1 MRTPRADV
9 VILSG
14 AGCSGKTAIS
24 VALKVRH
31 GFARVSVWTL
41 RLQHLI
47 RWEDRDQGDDYEPGC
62 QIAESAC
69 RIYAARGRRSTLE
82 DIGDREAVD
91 TAQRLGRDGISC
103 RLVSIVADEALI
115 RDRLALRDCA
125 PTELAWLV
133 GLDRQIAERALIA
146 GEVRIAAREWIGR
159 ADELAQRIA
168 A

>member
-1 MRTPRADV
+1 MRTPRGDV

-24 VALKVRH
+24 VALKVHH
-31 GFARVSVWTL
+31 GFARVSVWTM

-62 QIAESAC
+62 QIAEAAC

-82 DIGDREAVD
+82 DVGDREAVEIARRFRAEA
-91 TAQRLGRDGISC
+91 TAC
-103 RLVSIVADEALI
+103 RLVSIVADESLI
-115 RDRLALRDCA
+115 RERLALRDCA
-125 PTELAWLV
+125 PTEFAWLV
-133 GLDRQIAERALIA
+133 ELNRQIAARPLIA
-146 GEVRIAAREWIGR
+146 GELRVLARDWIGR
-159 ADELAQRIA
+159 ADELARRIA